1 MIHYG
6 LKVPPTRNPDR
17 LLAIVDAATE
27 VFAQRGFAATQMVD
41 VAQAAGVSVGTL
53 YNYVEGKE
61 ALLLL
66 GAERPFA
73 DIVEGRVL
81 PVPTPDRDELLARL
95 GDTLDAHVRV
105 VALERALAAPIGIDL
120 VAAQMA
126 GIAGELFDLLA
137 TTRVGADAMERSARD
152 APDLAELFYLR
163 VRVRLLDQLVAYC
176 RQVDAVA
183 PFPEPLT
190 ADLTARFVLETVT
203 WWARHRHRDP
213 APPAVDERQARR
225 TAVALV
231 VGALAPSPVG

>member
-1 MIHYG
+1 
-6 LKVPPTRNPDR
+6 VPPTRNPGR

-27 VFAQRGFAATQMVD
+27 VFARRGFAATQMVD
-41 VAQAAGVSVGTL
+41 VARAAGVSVGTL

-73 DIVEGRVL
+73 DIAEGRVL
-81 PVPTPDRDELLARL
+81 PVPTPDRAELLARL

-105 VALERALAAPIGIDL
+105 AALERALAAPVGVDL
-120 VAAQMA
+120 VAAQMT

-137 TTRVGADAMERSARD
+137 ATRVGADAMERSARD

-190 ADLTARFVLETVT
+190 ADLAARFVLETVT

-213 APPAVDERQARR
+213 APPAVDDRQARQ
-225 TAVALV
+225 AAIALV
-231 VGALAPSPVG
+231 VGALAPSSV